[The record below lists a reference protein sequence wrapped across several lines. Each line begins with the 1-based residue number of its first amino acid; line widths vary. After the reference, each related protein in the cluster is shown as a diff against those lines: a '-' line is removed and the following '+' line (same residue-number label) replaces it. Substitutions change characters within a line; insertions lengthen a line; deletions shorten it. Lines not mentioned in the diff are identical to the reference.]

1 MDSQAIHVQ
10 NLSVTIGASPIL
22 SDLSFNVLEGES
34 VALVGQ
40 NGSGKS
46 TLLRALVGIIPP
58 SSGTIELY
66 GENNATNHSIL
77 GCLGYVPQ
85 RFARA
90 TGVPA
95 TAYEVVRTGLLS
107 AKKLRAHRGTKART
121 ATMEALEAVGL
132 AERAHDHVQVFSGGQ
147 MQRVMIARALVRKP
161 SLLLLDEPLSGIDR
175 QSRESLSQILAT
187 LRNSGV
193 TLLTVLHE
201 MGELAPLIERTI
213 ELDNGHIIYDGTPR
227 DHDTCHEHD
236 DHHEDVESARP
247 THHAPRMQR
256 RFP

>member
-1 MDSQAIHVQ
+1 MNKTAVQ
-10 NLSVTIGASPIL
+10 VSSLNVTIGATPIL
-22 SDLSFNVLEGES
+22 KNLSFCVTEGES

-66 GENNATNHSIL
+66 GENSATNPSVL
-77 GCLGYVPQ
+77 SNLGYVPQ

-107 AKKLRAHRGTKART
+107 AKKLRAHRGTKARA

-161 SLLLLDEPLSGIDR
+161 SLLLLDEPLSGIDK

-187 LRNSGV
+187 LRNCGV

-213 ELDNGHIIYDGTPR
+213 ELDNGQIIYDGIPR

-236 DHHEDVESARP
+236 DHHEDVDSSRLP
-247 THHAPRMQR
+247 HHAPRMQR

>member
-1 MDSQAIHVQ
+1 MDKLAIQAEG
-10 NLSVTIGASPIL
+10 LGVTIGASPIL
-22 SDLSFNVLEGES
+22 HDISFSVDEGES

-58 SSGTIELY
+58 SSGSIEIY
-66 GENNATNHSIL
+66 GENTHAHPEVLSHV
-77 GCLGYVPQ
+77 GYVPQ

-90 TGVPA
+90 SGVPA

-107 AKKLRAHRGTKART
+107 AKKLRAHRGAKARA

-161 SLLLLDEPLSGIDR
+161 GLLLLDEPLSGIDR
-175 QSRESLSQILAT
+175 QSRESLFEILSG
-187 LRNSGV
+187 LRGSGV

-213 ELDNGHIIYDGTPR
+213 ELDEGRIVYDGAPR
-227 DHDTCHEHD
+227 DHDTCHRHD
-236 DHHEDVESARP
+236 DHHEDIDLTRP
-247 THHAPRMQR
+247 AHHAPRMQR

>member
-1 MDSQAIHVQ
+1 MNNPAIHVDQ
-10 NLSVTIGASPIL
+10 LNITLGATQIL
-22 SDLSFNVLEGES
+22 HQISFDIDGGES

-58 SSGTIELY
+58 NSGTIELY
-66 GENNATNHSIL
+66 GENSTTNPSVL
-77 GCLGYVPQ
+77 SRVGYVPQ

-107 AKKLRAHRGTKART
+107 AKKLRAHRGIKARA

-132 AERAHDHVQVFSGGQ
+132 AERAHEHVQVFSGGQ

-175 QSRESLSQILAT
+175 QSRESLSQILSE
-187 LRNSGV
+187 LRTSGV

-213 ELDNGHIIYDGTPR
+213 ELDNGQIIYDGTPR

-236 DHHEDVESARP
+236 DHHEDVDSSRLP
-247 THHAPRMQR
+247 HHAPRMQR

>member
-1 MDSQAIHVQ
+1 MNKLAIQ
-10 NLSVTIGASPIL
+10 TSSLNVTIGAARIL
-22 SDLSFNVLEGES
+22 KNISFQIAEGES

-46 TLLRALVGIIPP
+46 TLLRALVGIVPA
-58 SSGTIELY
+58 SSGSIELY
-66 GENNATNHSIL
+66 GENSASNPRIL
-77 GCLGYVPQ
+77 SRIGYVPQ

-107 AKKLRAHRGTKART
+107 AKKLQAHRGTKART

-132 AERAHDHVQVFSGGQ
+132 AERANDHIQVFSGGQ

-175 QSRESLSQILAT
+175 QSRESLSQTLAT

-213 ELDNGHIIYDGTPR
+213 ELEDGHIIYDGTPR

-236 DHHEDVESARP
+236 DHHEDVDSARLP
-247 THHAPRMQR
+247 HHAPRMQR